1 MSFHIAET
9 SFSETPREISKSDSN
24 YDPDKRV
31 DYNPDLEKNTVSH
44 MSEGILAED
53 TYDPDRRIEEIYRND
68 STVEKQERYDPDER
82 VNIKDENFENEKHEI
97 EMSKEKELQIT
108 EFEKYKN
115 DVQNSP
121 ELTEQEKGRYIKQI
135 NEITEGIK
143 KGIENLSTKE
153 KGNFGEMCT
162 DVDMLKQEYK
172 RISEDSVTDLFQSG
186 RQGIDGV
193 YENKDGIPRYVI
205 TDSKYGSSQ
214 LKETQDGKQLS
225 STWIDKRLDD
235 AVGKEKADE
244 IRLEKI
250 FDANNVDVKIAHV
263 DENGKITYETVDR
276 NGNTQYN
283 TV

>member
-1 MSFHIAET
+1 MSFDICEV
-9 SFSETPREISKSDSN
+9 SLSETQKEISKSDSN
-24 YDPDKRV
+24 YDPDKRI
-31 DYNPDLEKNTVSH
+31 DFKWDSEKNINSNTPEKIS
-44 MSEGILAED
+44 AENI
-53 TYDPDRRIEEIYRND
+53 YDPDRRIEKLYIND
-68 STVEKQERYDPDER
+68 NIAEAHKRYDPDER
-82 VNIKDENFENEKHEI
+82 IVIKSEIFENENHET
-97 EMSKEKELQIT
+97 ENSKEKELQIA
-108 EFEKYKN
+108 EFEEYKN
-115 DVQNSP
+115 DVQNNP
-121 ELTEQEKGRYIKQI
+121 ELNEQEKGRYIKQI